1 MKNTAEVK
9 GLIKEA
15 FKINGLAGR
24 ITSSMTSDGK
34 GSLQVWG
41 KGLVPRVV
49 AKIVPSIDRLYLMNE
64 RYQEKA
70 QRFAEL
76 YQLKYLFDDGCL
88 RILNLYDSNRANALS
103 LDEAQI

>member
-1 MKNTAEVK
+1 MEKNTSEVK
-9 GLIKEA
+9 GLIREA
-15 FKINGLAGR
+15 FKINGLAGKV
-24 ITSSMTSDGK
+24 TKNSG
-34 GSLQVWG
+34 GSLLVWS
-41 KGLVPRVV
+41 KGIVPQVV

-88 RILNLYDSNRANALS
+88 RIVNLYDSNRANALYPG
-103 LDEAQI
+103 EVQI